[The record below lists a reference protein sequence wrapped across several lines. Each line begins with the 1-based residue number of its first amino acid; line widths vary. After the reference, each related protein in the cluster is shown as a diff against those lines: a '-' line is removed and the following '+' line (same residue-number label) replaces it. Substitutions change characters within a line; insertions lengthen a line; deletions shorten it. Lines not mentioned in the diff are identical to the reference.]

1 MFSGKVLYM
10 TEGIEKKDEYTVT
23 VPEAKMPLLCSNR

>member
-23 VPEAKMPLLCSNR
+23 VPEGENALVVFK